1 MNLQEFNSGTSTTKE
16 WLNPV
21 VNTLKANFI
30 LVDPT
35 GSIQTPNM
43 FVESDLSIN
52 GTAQFPRAQIEE
64 TYTLPAKL
72 SFWSVGN
79 IVLTPAQFC
88 NGVIRITNV
97 AVADLIVPSSADID
111 AYLSTGL
118 DGLRYATYFDVINSD
133 PTTDHSIRLNDGTEL
148 CLIPK
153 APTAE
158 TPLFQRYY
166 WSKAY
171 PGTNPPSGPWYCWNA
186 ANSAPPPP

>member
-1 MNLQEFNSGTSTTKE
+1 MNLNELNSGSSTTKE

-21 VNTLKANFI
+21 VNTLKANYI

-35 GSIQTPNM
+35 GSIQTPSM
-43 FVESDLSIN
+43 FITDDLSIN

-64 TYTLPAKL
+64 TYTLPSKL
-72 SFWSVGN
+72 SFWGVGN

-97 AVADLIVPSSADID
+97 AVADLIVPSTEAID

-118 DGLRYATYFDVINSD
+118 DGLRNATYFDVITTD
-133 PTTDHSIRLNDGTEL
+133 PTLDHSIRLSDGTEL

-153 APTAE
+153 APTSQ

-171 PGTNPPSGPWYCWNA
+171 PGANPPSGPWYCWNA